1 MSGSPEQ
8 RDSHDWTPSVSGG
21 PRTFS
26 SRRVVGKQNSPREPT
41 PDVTEQMDTD
51 KIGSM
56 AQLIVHSHNHLS
68 DRLGPKWRGSDNQT
82 IAKRVAIWPHPE
94 GGCRSPGSGTIKRIY
109 CRGKGVTSST
119 VCYCFAQ
126 RTAEEERAVN
136 GLGFCGRTKK
146 DAFAVSGKE
155 TSGVCSENGRR

>member
-1 MSGSPEQ
+1 
-8 RDSHDWTPSVSGG
+8 
-21 PRTFS
+21 
-26 SRRVVGKQNSPREPT
+26 
-41 PDVTEQMDTD
+41 MDTD

-82 IAKRVAIWPHPE
+82 LAKRVAIWPHPE

-126 RTAEEERAVN
+126 RRAEEERAVN

-146 DAFAVSGKE
+146 DASPYPAK
-155 TSGVCSENGRR
+155 RRLESAPRTGGDKVKCELELNH